1 MGDDLK
7 FIDFHQLQIEN
18 KKFVKDIDE
27 KNKQLVQLKLQSGT
41 TIQTLNKLKKEL
53 LEEQIKLQDYD
64 KEGKVKTESLIKQQ
78 ANIVKSTSA
87 VAKITQ
93 KVKKLNTLKATQGKD
108 VENAKEFVKKKNDNL
123 FLLKTKKDVERQ
135 IEIAELEAKKA
146 KKILKQF
153 GDTNWMNQQQQM

>member
-1 MGDDLK
+1 
-7 FIDFHQLQIEN
+7 
-18 KKFVKDIDE
+18 
-27 KNKQLVQLKLQSGT
+27 VQLKLQSGT

-123 FLLKTKKDVERQ
+123 FLLKTKKDVER
-135 IEIAELEAKKA
+135 
-146 KKILKQF
+146 
-153 GDTNWMNQQQQM
+153 

>member
-53 LEEQIKLQDYD
+53 LEEQKKLQEYD
-64 KEGKVKTESLIKQQ
+64 KESKVKSESLVKQQ
-78 ANIVKSTSA
+78 LNIVKSTSA

-123 FLLKTKKDVERQ
+123 FLLKNLKDVERQ

-146 KKILKQF
+146 RKILKQF
-153 GDTNWMNQQQQM
+153 GDTNWMNQQQM